1 MQRRGALR
9 LGGFAT
15 AFALARTT
23 LAQQSAGTTDW
34 PNRPLRIVIPFAP
47 GGGADRVGRMLAEPL
62 GRELGQPIVVENRP
76 GGGGT
81 LAAAHVAAAP
91 ADGYTL
97 FYGTPGQLTTLP
109 ILMPNLPYDPVR
121 DFAPVSLLIRGAYGI
136 GVHPSVP
143 AHNLAELITL
153 AKRQPGRL
161 AYATAGVG
169 SGPHLAGEL
178 LKFMAGID
186 ITHVPYRGSAP
197 AIQDVVGGQVPI
209 SIDSQDLIGPQ
220 IHNGTIRGL
229 AVTSTGRSVLLPDL
243 PPVAETVPGYEVTVF
258 NYVAVR
264 AGTPRPIVERLSR
277 EIRAVVARPEFVEA
291 NRQLGTEAIGSTPEE
306 LGRLWQAEAGKWRE
320 VIARASIRM
329 E

>member
-1 MQRRGALR
+1 MLRRET
-9 LGGFAT
+9 LGGLAGLAAAT
-15 AFALARTT
+15 AV
-23 LAQQSAGTTDW
+23 AQPVEDASRW
-34 PNRPLRIVIPFAP
+34 PSRPLRMVIPFAA
-47 GGGADRVGRMLAEPL
+47 GGGADRVGRMVAEPL
-62 GRELGQPIVVENRP
+62 GRALGQPVIVDNRP

-81 LAAAHVAAAP
+81 LAAANVASSP

-109 ILMPNLPYDPVR
+109 ILMTNLPYDAVR
-121 DFAPVSLLIRGAYGI
+121 DFAPVSLLIRSAYGI
-136 GVHPSVP
+136 GVHPGV
-143 AHNLAELITL
+143 AAGDLAELIAL

-178 LKFMAGID
+178 LKSMAGIEL
-186 ITHVPYRGSAP
+186 THVPYRGSAP

-220 IHNGTIRGL
+220 IISGAIRGI
-229 AVTSTGRSVLLPDL
+229 AVTSAEPSSLLPGL
-243 PPVAETVPGYEVTVF
+243 PPVAATVPGYEVTVF
-258 NYVAVR
+258 NYLAVR
-264 AGTPRPIVERLSR
+264 AGTVRPVVDRLSR
-277 EIRAVVARPEFVEA
+277 EVRGIVTAPEFIER

-306 LGRLWQAEAGKWRE
+306 LGQLWREEASKWRD
-320 VIARASIRM
+320 VITRAAIRL